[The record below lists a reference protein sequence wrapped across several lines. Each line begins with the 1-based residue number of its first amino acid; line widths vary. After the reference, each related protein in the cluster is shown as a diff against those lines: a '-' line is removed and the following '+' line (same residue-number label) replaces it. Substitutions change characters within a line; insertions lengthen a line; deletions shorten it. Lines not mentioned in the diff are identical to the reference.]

1 MDYREYKDNL
11 KEGIE
16 RRAGCKAVY
25 VQTQPVKVAAEG
37 KVLWK
42 GKVEIYRLEGHP
54 QAQFAFG
61 WGFMTAQ
68 KKVEYVT
75 IIGVPPLDNPLSA
88 VKAFL
93 AQHGKL

>member
-16 RRAGCKAVY
+16 RRAGCKAAY
-25 VQTQPVKVAAEG
+25 AQTQPVKVAAEG

-42 GKVEIYRLEGHP
+42 GKVEIYRLEGHS

-61 WGFMTAQ
+61 WGYMNAQ

-75 IIGVPPLDNPLSA
+75 VVGVPPLDNPVAA

>member
-1 MDYREYKDNL
+1 MDYREYKSNL
-11 KEGIE
+11 KDGIE
-16 RRAGCKAVY
+16 HRANCKATY
-25 VQTQPVKVAAEG
+25 AQTQPVKVAADG

-54 QAQFAFG
+54 QAQLAFG
-61 WGFMTAQ
+61 WGYQNAQ

-75 IIGVPPLDNPLSA
+75 IIGIPPLDNPVSA

-93 AQHGKL
+93 ASHGKL